1 MKKEAS
7 EPRSYNV
14 KTTDGSELR
23 RNRVQLK
30 PLEKTATQDNSNKES
45 PSTHRNLSKASA
57 YPQLSS
63 PELPLATCQSSVPAN
78 LFVTTR
84 MDRVL
89 KKPSRLDL

>member
-1 MKKEAS
+1 MRGEAS

-30 PLEKTATQDNSNKES
+30 TLEKTASQANSNKES
-45 PSTHRNLSKASA
+45 PWTHGDLSKPSA

-63 PELPLATCQSSVPAN
+63 PELRRAAGQSIISA
-78 LFVTTR
+78 F
-84 MDRVL
+84 
-89 KKPSRLDL
+89 